1 MDKFTR
7 NKWQKGYRQHQY
19 GDPTYLSFFLMFDWG
34 GSPLFNGAA
43 EYFLREV
50 LFEPERAD
58 KLARFTK
65 LLQKLNRE
73 MPWYFYEIEGF
84 ENVYKFDSLKEAYR
98 GTDDGIKIKTIET
111 LDLMI
116 AGLMDMYR
124 DIAFDID
131 RWCEVLPHNM
141 TYFNLTIIISDCRTI
156 ANRKLNTN
164 KNQTNDFQNE
174 EREYTVINQD
184 IADSA
189 KAHFAVQLG
198 KCSFT
203 TDSGVGIFGGLSTS
217 EPKIAENEIQIK
229 YQKVKY
235 YSKQYLNEFE
245 GTLVEN
251 KLSEVGSNTP
261 NTAGNNEN
269 TTSPSS
275 EGDRIS
281 GKEES
286 GAKSN
291 NDTTGVTYTGTN
303 VERIE
308 GFGESENTENP
319 INFGTPGGLGENLL
333 SDAVAALE
341 GAGERLTQDVLAK
354 LLLGNVY
361 GLNAASNIQD
371 ALAAGSLNGLR
382 NLAVKTAQALTDD
395 SQGNSN
401 IGSSVGDNVFPETFP
416 EVPLKPENM
425 ITPSDPEKQLKP
437 ENMITPS
444 DPEKP
449 LASAN
454 MITPSSPER
463 PLKPEN
469 MITPSDPETLLK
481 PENIITPSDPEIP
494 LAKSNIKT
502 SARVQREKPL
512 PRTNIY
518 VNESGNEG

>member
-1 MDKFTR
+1 M
-7 NKWQKGYRQHQY
+7 
-19 GDPTYLSFFLMFDWG
+19 
-34 GSPLFNGAA
+34 
-43 EYFLREV
+43 
-50 LFEPERAD
+50 
-58 KLARFTK
+58 
-65 LLQKLNRE
+65 
-73 MPWYFYEIEGF
+73 
-84 ENVYKFDSLKEAYR
+84 
-98 GTDDGIKIKTIET
+98 
-111 LDLMI
+111 
-116 AGLMDMYR
+116 
-124 DIAFDID
+124 D
-131 RWCEVLPHNM
+131 RWCEVLPHNL

-164 KNQTNDFQNE
+164 KNQTSDFQNE

-203 TDSGVGIFGGLSTS
+203 TDSGVGIFGGLSTA

-269 TTSPSS
+269 TNSPSS

-286 GAKSN
+286 GTKSN
-291 NDTTGVTYTGTN
+291 NDSTTVTSTGKN
-303 VERIE
+303 VERIEGFEQQETEEELNAERIE

-395 SQGNSN
+395 SQENSN
-401 IGSSVGDNVFPETFP
+401 IGSSVGDKVFPETFP
-416 EVPLKPENM
+416 EVPLKPDN
-425 ITPSDPEKQLKP
+425 IIQSPSPEK
-437 ENMITPS
+437 
-444 DPEKP
+444 D
-449 LASAN
+449 
-454 MITPSSPER
+454 
-463 PLKPEN
+463 
-469 MITPSDPETLLK
+469 
-481 PENIITPSDPEIP
+481 
-494 LAKSNIKT
+494 SN
-502 SARVQREKPL
+502 L
-512 PRTNIY
+512 GN
-518 VNESGNEG
+518 VNG